1 MLGFISA
8 LPQVTRCTEPGG
20 PPHLALLFFQLP
32 YLIDGA
38 HRLTQSKAILRYIAR
53 KHNMCEWGWG
63 WGQGYRWPCPGLGWE
78 GILRVSLCCVGTG
91 GETEEEKIR
100 VDVLENQ
107 TMDTANELAI
117 LCYNPEFVSLLPLI
131 WAGCA
136 LKGD

>member
-38 HRLTQSKAILRYIAR
+38 HKLTQSNAILRYIAR
-53 KHNMCEWGWG
+53 KHNMCKWGWG
-63 WGQGYRWPCPGLGWE
+63 THAYSPRLGWS
-78 GILRVSLCCVGTG
+78 GTLRVSLCCVATG

-100 VDVLENQ
+100 VDILENQ
-107 TMDTANELAI
+107 VMDVRLAMARI
-117 LCYNPEFVSLLPLI
+117 CYSPDFVSPSH
-131 WAGCA
+131 
-136 LKGD
+136 